1 MPVLL
6 GGGDA
11 AAVSDSSP
19 ALVSAVQH
27 VAHASQWHAGD
38 SPHIS
43 TPHIMPACRGEEMR
57 EGDFHRAADATL
69 EGVQELMDAFIED
82 QDVPGGDVEYGV
94 RSACYGAACTHG
106 EKQGHKGGH
115 GPEAHPYPVT

>member
-19 ALVSAVQH
+19 AIAIAVQH
-27 VAHASQWHAGD
+27 VSRAGRQHAED

-43 TPHIMPACRGEEMR
+43 APHIAPERRGEEMR
-57 EGDFHRAADATL
+57 EGEFHRAADATL
-69 EGVQELMDAFIED
+69 EGVQELMDGFIED

-94 RSACYGAACTHG
+94 RCACCGVACMHT
-106 EKQGHKGGH
+106 
-115 GPEAHPYPVT
+115 